1 MEDEWMFQ
9 VLGAIGAQLERR
21 PSGELALVYRFGPDG
36 GPPLAAAEGM
46 PVGESPDVRAEM
58 TPPDVADV
66 VERRLSRH
74 FTVKRVETHPIDGVV
89 REWTLSERSASPGL
103 DQPMT

>member
-1 MEDEWMFQ
+1 MFQ
-9 VLGAIGAQLERR
+9 VFGAIGAQLERR
-21 PSGELALVYRFGPDG
+21 PNGELALVYRFRPD
-36 GPPLAAAEGM
+36 AAAPPPATEGM
-46 PVGESPDVRAEM
+46 PVRESPDVGEEM
-58 TPPDVADV
+58 GPPEVADV

-74 FTVKRVETHPIDGVV
+74 FTVKRIEDHPIDGVV

>member
-1 MEDEWMFQ
+1 MFQ
-9 VLGAIGAQLERR
+9 VFGAIGAQLERR
-21 PSGELALVYRFGPDG
+21 PSGELALVYRFGHDG
-36 GPPLAAAEGM
+36 GAPPAATEGM
-46 PVGESPDVRAEM
+46 PVGESPDVSAQMAPGEA
-58 TPPDVADV
+58 ADV

-74 FTVKRVETHPIDGVV
+74 FTVKRIEHHPIDGVV